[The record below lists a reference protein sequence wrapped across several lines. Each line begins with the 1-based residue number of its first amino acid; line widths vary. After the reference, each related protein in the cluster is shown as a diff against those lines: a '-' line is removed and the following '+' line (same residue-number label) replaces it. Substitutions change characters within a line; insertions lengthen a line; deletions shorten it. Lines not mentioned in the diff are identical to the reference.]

1 MIYRS
6 VRTKTVFY
14 VSLLLIL
21 VAVVSTGSSYLFVRS
36 TVTDLEKKSHNNIL
50 NLLYLFAEAKHEQM
64 QDTKNSTITAI
75 HKQGNSL
82 AVLGYNIIFAFYDTQ
97 LSGQF
102 SEDTARYVAY
112 RLINTIDLDNA
123 ALILLDENGRVVA
136 TGDTQFEGVVIQGI
150 EGQLKRAK
158 KNRVNAIIDLGT
170 RLHSN
175 IIYHSGWN
183 LWVCS
188 VIDMSVADMHAERQK
203 KTVADAL
210 QKTFVHLRI
219 AETGKAY
226 LTKPGSPPDRPAG
239 QDEFRQS
246 RDFAP
251 LDWKITV
258 TAPVREIQKPARRL
272 AKWQGIIIAAG
283 FVFAVGLIAVL
294 ISRIAKPLVQLAD
307 CAKILPETDFIPND
321 FMPESLL
328 KQQDEVGELSRSFKF
343 MQTELNTLVG
353 NLKQEKKRIRILHR
367 ELITTQ
373 ERERRKIS
381 LDLHDGVI
389 QELTGAKHGYNALT
403 VQYPEMGG
411 DIGRCNEILSESIS
425 CLRNLS

>member
-1 MIYRS
+1 MIYKS

-36 TVTDLEKKSHNNIL
+36 AVTDLETKSHTNIL
-50 NLLYLFAEAKHEQM
+50 NLLYLFTEAKYEQM
-64 QDTKNSTITAI
+64 LDTKHKTETAVRE
-75 HKQGNSL
+75 QGENL
-82 AVLGYNIIFAFYDTQ
+82 AVLGYDIVSVCYDTQ
-97 LSGQF
+97 LSGRF
-102 SEDTARYVAY
+102 AEKTARHAAY
-112 RLINTIDLDNA
+112 KLISRTGFDNA
-123 ALILLDENGRVVA
+123 ALALLDSGGNVIA
-136 TGDTQFEGVVIQGI
+136 AGDAELEGTVIQGI
-150 EGQLKRAK
+150 EEHLRRAEK
-158 KNRVNAIIDLGT
+158 DAVNAVSDSGSQ
-170 RLHSN
+170 HVS
-175 IIYHSGWN
+175 IIYHPGWN

-188 VIDMSVADMHAERQK
+188 LVNMSVADIQDKRQREII
-203 KTVADAL
+203 ADTL
-210 QKTFVHLRI
+210 QETFTHLRI
-219 AETGKAY
+219 AETGSAY

-239 QDEFRQS
+239 QEEFRQS
-246 RDFAP
+246 RNFAP

-283 FVFAVGLIAVL
+283 FAFAVGLIAVL
-294 ISRIAKPLVQLAD
+294 ISRIATPLVQLAD

-328 KQQDEVGELSRSFKF
+328 RQQDEVGELSRSFRF

-353 NLKQEKKRIRILHR
+353 NLKQEKERIRILHR
-367 ELITTQ
+367 ELITAQ

-389 QELTGAKHGYNALT
+389 QELTGAKHSYKCIDIAVSGDGRGYRQ
-403 VQYPEMGG
+403 VQ
-411 DIGRCNEILSESIS
+411 
-425 CLRNLS
+425 